1 VHFAF
6 CLLLS
11 KVKDVAKSMFHI
23 PPALKHRGFALI
35 WGGLIISMVGT
46 QMQQWALFWHISQLS
61 KDPIAVSVVGGVRF
75 AAVLSF
81 SLIGGLAADR
91 YDRRKILFVTQAT
104 AMLVAAILGLLTL
117 FGNIQLWHIYLLT
130 AIQAAA
136 MAFDLPARQSLVPNL
151 VPRDILP
158 SAFSLQSIAFNTGA
172 IVGPALSGVVIGYL
186 GQEYA
191 YFINA
196 ITFLA
201 VIFALIALG
210 NVPQQQSKS
219 KAGLRAALID
229 IRDGLRFIRRQP
241 LILSTMIL
249 DFIATFFSSA
259 NTLLPYFA
267 QNVIH
272 VGEVAYGRLAAAQS
286 IGAVL
291 VGLIA
296 SQYSHI
302 RRQGPLLLG
311 SVMVF
316 GLATILF
323 GFSRLYGLIFLALAL
338 TGAADSVSTIIRNTI
353 RQLNTPDSMRGRMTG
368 INQIFFMGGPQL
380 GEIEAGAVAQ
390 FFGVPFA
397 IISGGVGTILGVW
410 LIASVWPSL
419 LRYNGDESNILTAP
433 AD

>member
-1 VHFAF
+1 
-6 CLLLS
+6 
-11 KVKDVAKSMFHI
+11 MFRI
-23 PPALKHRGFALI
+23 PPALKYRGFALI
-35 WGGLIISMVGT
+35 WGGLIISMIGT

-61 KDPIAVSVVGGVRF
+61 KDPIAVSIVGGVRF
-75 AAVLSF
+75 VAVLCF
-81 SLIGGLAADR
+81 SLIGGLVADR
-91 YDRRKILFVTQAT
+91 YDRRKILFITQTT
-104 AMLVAAILGLLTL
+104 AMLVAICLGWLT
-117 FGNIQLWHIYLLT
+117 FVGDIQLWHIYLLT
-130 AIQAAA
+130 GIQAAA

-151 VPRDILP
+151 IPRDILP

-172 IVGPALSGVVIGYL
+172 IVGPAMSGIVIGYL
-186 GQEYA
+186 GQEFA

-196 ITFLA
+196 ATFLA

-210 NVPQQQSKS
+210 DVPQQQSKS
-219 KAGLRAALID
+219 QAGLRAAFMD
-229 IRDGLRFIRRQP
+229 IRAGLQFIRRQP

-272 VGEVAYGRLAAAQS
+272 VGEVAYGWLAAAPS

-291 VGLIA
+291 VGLIV
-296 SQYSHI
+296 SQFNNI

-311 SVMVF
+311 SVLVF
-316 GLATILF
+316 GVATILF
-323 GFSRLYGLIFLALAL
+323 GFSRLYILIFLALAL

-353 RQLNTPDSMRGRMTG
+353 RQLNTPDSLRGRMTG

-397 IISGGVGTILGVW
+397 IITGGVGTILGVW
-410 LIASVWPSL
+410 LVASIWPSL
-419 LRYNGDESNILTAP
+419 AKYNGDEPNMLTAP